1 MSTHKRDWSTEPLW
15 CDVVMRMLPGMY
27 HLGEIIAQDDYVFVY
42 STTFLSAREEMR
54 RGATDEAIRRQRSRI
69 LRFIDKADRSDY
81 DKELFAATFARAV
94 DDALG
99 GRTPCLLQTK
109 DWPAE
114 PHKAPP
120 GLSLNIGDVLDCVR

>member
-27 HLGEIIAQDDYVFVY
+27 HLGEVIAQDDYVFVY

-69 LRFIDKADRSDY
+69 LRFIDEADRSDY
-81 DKELFAATFARAV
+81 DKELFAATLRAPWTMHS
-94 DDALG
+94 AG
-99 GRTPCLLQTK
+99 EPRAFLQTQ
-109 DWPAE
+109 DWPGE